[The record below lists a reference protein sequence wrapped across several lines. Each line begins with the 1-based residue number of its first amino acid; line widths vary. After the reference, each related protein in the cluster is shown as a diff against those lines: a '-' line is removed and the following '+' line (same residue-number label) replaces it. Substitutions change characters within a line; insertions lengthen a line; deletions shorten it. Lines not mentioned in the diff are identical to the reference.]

1 MPVHK
6 MGGVLKQL
14 PGAIRLGHSEE
25 HQAGQLADLQHAV
38 FPTLAL
44 EVRFSAEQYRRHIEL
59 FPEGQFV
66 ALDGERVVGATTTI
80 RLNFDF
86 SNPGHT
92 FAEVS
97 GGGWLTSHDPAG
109 PWLYGLDLGVHP
121 DYRGR
126 GIGRALYALRQE
138 LVWKLGLLG
147 QLSVG
152 MMSGFGAVK
161 HTMTAEEYFE
171 GLCTGRINDPTL
183 SMQRRVGFEFRHLLP
198 DHLPDPICDN
208 YGVLIVLP
216 ATRNVPGA
224 VRPGPGND

>member
-1 MPVHK
+1 
-6 MGGVLKQL
+6 MGAVLKQL
-14 PGAIRLGHSEE
+14 PGGIRLAHSEQS
-25 HQAGQLADLQHAV
+25 HAGQLADLQHAV

-44 EVRFSAEQYRRHIEL
+44 EVRFSTEQYRRHIAL

-109 PWLYGLDLGVHP
+109 DWLYGLDLGVHP

-126 GIGRALYALRQE
+126 GIGRALYAVRQE
-138 LVWKLGLLG
+138 LVWKLGLSG

-161 HTMTAEEYFE
+161 DTMTAEEYFE

-183 SMQRRVGFEFRHLLP
+183 SMQRRVGFEFRQLLP
-198 DHLPDPICDN
+198 NHLPDPICDN

-216 ATRNVPGA
+216 ATGTIPGA

>member
-1 MPVHK
+1 M
-6 MGGVLKQL
+6 
-14 PGAIRLGHSEE
+14 AHSEMG
-25 HQAGQLADLQHAV
+25 HAGQLAELQQMV
-38 FPTLAL
+38 FPTLDPTAQ
-44 EVRFSAEQYRRHIEL
+44 FTAEQYRRHIDV
-59 FPEGQFV
+59 FPGGQFV
-66 ALDGERVVGATTTI
+66 ALDGERVVGATTTT

-97 GGGWLTSHDPAG
+97 GAGWLTSHDLTGA
-109 PWLYGLDLGVHP
+109 WLYGLDLGVHP

-126 GIGRALYALRQE
+126 GIGRALYAVRQE
-138 LVWKLGLLG
+138 LVWELGLSG

-161 HTMTAEEYFE
+161 DTTTAEAYFE

-183 SMQRRVGFEFRHLLP
+183 SMQRRVGFEFRDLIP

-208 YGVLIVLP
+208 YGVLIMLP
-216 ATRNVPGA
+216 ASRDIPGA
-224 VRPGPGND
+224 VRPGTGNN

>member
-1 MPVHK
+1 
-6 MGGVLKQL
+6 MGAVLKQL
-14 PGAIRLGHSEE
+14 SGGTRVGPSEGR
-25 HQAGQLADLQHAV
+25 HAGQLAELQQAV
-38 FPTLAL
+38 FPTLAPDL
-44 EVRFSAEQYRRHIEL
+44 RFTPEQYLRHTEV

-66 ALDGERVVGATTTI
+66 ALDGERVVGATTTF
-80 RLNFDF
+80 RRNFDF
-86 SNPGHT
+86 ADPEHT

-109 PWLYGLDLGVHP
+109 AWLYGLDLGVHP

-126 GIGRALYALRQE
+126 GIGRALYAVRQE
-138 LVWKLGLLG
+138 LVWQLGLSG

-198 DHLPDPICDN
+198 EHLPDPICDN

-216 ATRNVPGA
+216 ATRDIPGA
-224 VRPGPGND
+224 VRPGTGND